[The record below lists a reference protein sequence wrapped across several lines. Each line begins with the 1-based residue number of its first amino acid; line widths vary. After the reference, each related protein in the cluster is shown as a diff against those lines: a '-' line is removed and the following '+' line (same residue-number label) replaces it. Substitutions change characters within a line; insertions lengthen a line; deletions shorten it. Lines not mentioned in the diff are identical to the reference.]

1 MLQAEQFCTTF
12 LASCG
17 RWKINAQLDP
27 CYTWLQ
33 DVYMGSFRDVVSG
46 GTAFSYDTTYFM
58 EWSLR
63 ASDNQQITF
72 HLEVSQPMSFAIENS
87 FNVHSSKIDR
97 VVGSYTGG
105 KAKFEIRKDI
115 LCNPEDITIK
125 VGGILKK
132 TMSDKSGKLTFNV
145 TAQKSNWSLNI
156 TPRSYIQPLTSS
168 HPLSNTT
175 TQLGASGSTVAPVV
189 GHSSGFPPV
198 SLSFNPA
205 VPPPQ
210 NRFTETDAAVGFRD
224 VTTGYSNI
232 TSPPKNQFSEADAAV
247 GFRNIT
253 TGYGNTTSLPKRK
266 IIPGDQSSTS
276 SSSRISIGEKSK
288 KKFTPMAR
296 TSTPRKHKKGTGE
309 LHHYDTISPPRSPP
323 VLDLS
328 SSDEISPD
336 QIDLFTRQFQE
347 ALNVD
352 SNDPLS
358 QFLTSSLTSV
368 LTHITA
374 RKARLNDTS
383 LDEEMRRHAEQM
395 NNLYDLTKYRI
406 LSRSQPTPKQPA
418 QPVAGAA
425 CEAPAIGSNSTPQLV
440 DGHGSTPTSPQR
452 GAVANNS
459 LNQQQQ
465 LAVSLNHT
473 ASENQNIPDVF
484 NMSISNAP
492 TQENK
497 SVSNSPE
504 NKQMVTRSQ
513 SQKK

>member
-156 TPRSYIQPLTSS
+156 TPRSYIQPLTNS

-175 TQLGASGSTVAPVV
+175 TQHGASGSTVTPVV
-189 GHSSGFPPV
+189 GQSSGFPPV
-198 SLSFNPA
+198 SLSSFNPA

-210 NRFTETDAAVGFRD
+210 NRFSETNAAVGFRD
-224 VTTGYSNI
+224 VTTGYGNI
-232 TSPPKNQFSEADAAV
+232 
-247 GFRNIT
+247 
-253 TGYGNTTSLPKRK
+253 TSLPKRK

-288 KKFTPMAR
+288 KKFTPIAR

-383 LDEEMRRHAEQM
+383 LEEEMRRHTEQM
-395 NNLYDLTKYRI
+395 NNLYDVTKDRI

-418 QPVAGAA
+418 QPVVGAA
-425 CEAPAIGSNSTPQLV
+425 CEAPAIGINSTPQLV
-440 DGHGSTPTSPQR
+440 DGHGSTPNSPQR

-465 LAVSLNHT
+465 LAVSLNQS

-492 TQENK
+492 TQENE

>member
-1 MLQAEQFCTTF
+1 MDTLGFEGSGILMLQAEQFCTTF

-17 RWKINAQLDP
+17 RWKIKAQLDP
-27 CYTWLQ
+27 CFTWLQ
-33 DVYMGSFRDVVSG
+33 DIYMGSFRDVVSG
-46 GTAFSYDTTYFM
+46 CTAFSYDTTYFM

-72 HLEVSQPMSFAIENS
+72 HIEVSQPMSLAVVDS
-87 FNVHSSKIDR
+87 FNVQSSKIDK

-105 KAKFEIRKDI
+105 KVKFEIRKDI
-115 LCNPEDITIK
+115 LFNPEDITIK
-125 VGGILKK
+125 VGGFLKK

-145 TAQKSNWSLNI
+145 AAQKSNWSLNI
-156 TPRSYIQPLTSS
+156 TPRSYVQPLTIP

-175 TQLGASGSTVAPVV
+175 IHHEASGSTVTPVV
-189 GHSSGFPPV
+189 GHPSGLPPV
-198 SLSFNPA
+198 SVSFNPS

-210 NRFTETDAAVGFRD
+210 NRFSATNAAAGSRD
-224 VTTGYSNI
+224 VTTGYENI
-232 TSPPKNQFSEADAAV
+232 
-247 GFRNIT
+247 
-253 TGYGNTTSLPKRK
+253 TSLPKRK

-276 SSSRISIGEKSK
+276 SSSHITIGEKSK
-288 KKFTPMAR
+288 KKLASTAR
-296 TSTPRKHKKGTGE
+296 TSTPRKKKSTSE
-309 LHHYDTISPPRSPP
+309 IHHYDTISSPHSPP

-358 QFLTSSLTSV
+358 QFMTGALTSV

-383 LDEEMRRHAEQM
+383 LEEEIRRHTEQM
-395 NNLYDLTKYRI
+395 NNLYEVTKDRI
-406 LSRSQPTPKQPA
+406 LSRSQPAPKQPA
-418 QPVAGAA
+418 QPVVGAA
-425 CEAPAIGSNSTPQLV
+425 CEASAIGSNNTPQLV
-440 DGHGSTPTSPQR
+440 EGQGSTPNSPQR
-452 GAVANNS
+452 GAVAINS
-459 LNQQQQ
+459 QNQQQQ

-473 ASENQNIPDVF
+473 APEIQDIPDVF
-484 NMSISNAP
+484 NMPIR
-492 TQENK
+492 ENE

-504 NKQMVTRSQ
+504 IKQIVTRSQ